1 MKLEERVA
9 RSIARREGVVILRSE
24 LAGLGSAA
32 QLSRVLSTLVGAGKL
47 VRVSPGIF
55 AKTRVNRFTGR
66 LAPAA
71 TFEAIAAEV
80 FRKLK
85 IDITPGELA
94 RDYNAGKT
102 TQVPMLAVVD
112 TGTRRIT
119 RKIQVGSRYVIY
131 ERKAKRQQKEK
142 QP

>member
-1 MKLEERVA
+1 MKLQERVI
-9 RSIARREGVVILRSE
+9 RSITARRSVLVFRSE
-24 LAGLGSAA
+24 LKGFGSPA
-32 QLSRVLSTLVGAGKL
+32 QLSRVLASLVSEGKL
-47 VRVSPGIF
+47 VRVGRGIF

-71 TFEAIAAEV
+71 TLEAIAAEV

-102 TQVPMLAVVD
+102 TQVPMLAVVN
-112 TGTRRIT
+112 TGPRRIT
-119 RKIQVGSRYVIY
+119 RRIQVGSRTVTY
-131 ERKAKRQQKEK
+131 ERSRIDRREK
-142 QP
+142 QS

>member
-9 RSIARREGVVILRSE
+9 RYIARREGVVILRSE

-94 RDYNAGKT
+94 CDYNAGKT

-131 ERKAKRQQKEK
+131 ERKAKHQKKEK